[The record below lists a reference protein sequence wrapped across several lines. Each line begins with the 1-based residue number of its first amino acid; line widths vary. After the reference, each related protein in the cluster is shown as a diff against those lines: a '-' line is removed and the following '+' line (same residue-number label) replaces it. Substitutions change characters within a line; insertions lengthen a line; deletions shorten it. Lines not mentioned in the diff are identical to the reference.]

1 MRLFLNY
8 ITRRLLV
15 SALCSATQTALVGP
29 GQAEML
35 FRHRPTHAHHQ
46 VVGGSPLGDTLAM
59 AEEAHPTSLA
69 SLHQPLPSFDAFAG
83 ATTLQ

>member
-15 SALCSATQTALVGP
+15 SALCSATQTTLVGP
-29 GQAEML
+29 GHAELL
-35 FRHRPTHAHHQ
+35 FRHRPAHQQRHIA
-46 VVGGSPLGDTLAM
+46 GDTPLGDTLAM
-59 AEEAHPTSLA
+59 AEQAHPTSLA
-69 SLHQPLPSFDAFAG
+69 SLHQPLPAFDAFAL

>member
-15 SALCSATQTALVGP
+15 SALCSATQTTLVGP
-29 GQAEML
+29 GQAELL
-35 FRHRPTHAHHQ
+35 FRHRPTHAQHQ
-46 VVGGSPLGDTLAM
+46 VVGGSPLGDALAM
-59 AEEAHPTSLA
+59 AEQAHATGLA
-69 SLHQPLPSFDAFAG
+69 SLHQPLPAFDAFAL